1 MKWRFVTDLLDW
13 SCFASELQR
22 NWSFCIWQPA
32 ARLSGATVNPGVVQ
46 RNASLLVRIGRLKGW
61 VHSSVTNSVIIYST
75 SCQRRAREK
84 FPQNIS
90 GASRAQVKQTPLD
103 PNLVWK
109 YHFYAQIFTFA
120 AEFKARTGAC
130 WCSLKWCTKLICNV
144 YKNKKNTNFRSHG
157 FLFGCFLF
165 VSAVYSH
172 PSSSVL
178 RHCSALK
185 LQEGRDNTIS
195 EVYITKLMMAGF
207 NLAALF
213 SASRYLCAISQC
225 QC

>member
-90 GASRAQVKQTPLD
+90 GASCAQVKQTPLD

-144 YKNKKNTNFRSHG
+144 YKNKKIQISDLMAFCLVAFSL
-157 FLFGCFLF
+157 FLLF
-165 VSAVYSH
+165 TLTHLPQCCDTVLLWSSRKEETI
-172 PSSSVL
+172 PSQ
-178 RHCSALK
+178 RC
-185 LQEGRDNTIS
+185 T
-195 EVYITKLMMAGF
+195 
-207 NLAALF
+207 
-213 SASRYLCAISQC
+213 
-225 QC
+225 